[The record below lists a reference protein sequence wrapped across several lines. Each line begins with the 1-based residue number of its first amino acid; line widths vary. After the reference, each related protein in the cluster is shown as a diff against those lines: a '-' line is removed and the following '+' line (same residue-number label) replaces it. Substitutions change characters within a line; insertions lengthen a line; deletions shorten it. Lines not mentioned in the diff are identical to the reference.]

1 MSQWGVAAFMSR
13 VAERVSTASEGFAA
27 QLKRRRTGGDA
38 LPDLRFLDDA
48 FPFVEPS
55 PQFVESLRLQL
66 LEAAVM
72 VPPEVVAASSMAT
85 RRVLYGIA
93 AVCSV
98 VSAGVIALVV
108 FRARCTAQRP
118 AA

>member
-1 MSQWGVAAFMSR
+1 MSQWVVAEFMSR
-13 VAERVSTASEGFAA
+13 VAERVGTAGEGFAA
-27 QLKRRRTGGDA
+27 QLTGRRTEFGEQM
-38 LPDLRFLDDA
+38 LPEVLDEA

-55 PQFVESLRLQL
+55 PEFVESLRQQL

-72 VPPEVVAASSMAT
+72 VPSEVIVASSMAT

-93 AVCSV
+93 AVGSV
-98 VSAGVIALVV
+98 ASAAVIAVILYRTRV
-108 FRARCTAQRP
+108 AQRP